1 MATNICPKPAKTLQA
16 VRHILTALPYGSV
29 AAFYQTDVRLPTEG
43 QVSKAFLVL
52 KAAED
57 VPEAGGCVVNRC
69 VGLLVGRDFPKIS
82 PSMTWRIIS
91 PFMNHSEGVPQPQLG
106 DLRLTNHGY

>member
-1 MATNICPKPAKTLQA
+1 MRLFPENVQIVVVYSGKNTVSSRFSMAKNIRPHLQA

-57 VPEAGGCVVNRC
+57 VPEARGFGGVDVLFTVVLGCWSGEISQN
-69 VGLLVGRDFPKIS
+69 FPA
-82 PSMTWRIIS
+82 
-91 PFMNHSEGVPQPQLG
+91 
-106 DLRLTNHGY
+106 